1 MTSAT
6 SLTSDTLLIRF
17 PAVSTIRR
25 VSRDTISELA
35 KKQLACAS
43 DSDVLRHAALRLAD
57 QVLPKYELDD
67 GLLSDKQMAAIG
79 EAAGVPTQ
87 GKVVSNLF

>member
-25 VSRDTISELA
+25 VSRDTISKLA
-35 KKQLACAS
+35 KQLGCAS
-43 DSDVLRHAALRLAD
+43 DSDVLHYAALRLAD

-67 GLLSDKQMAAIG
+67 GLLSDKQMATIG
-79 EAAGVPTQ
+79 EAAVVPTH